1 MGRTAKVISFS
12 ASPEFA
18 SELER
23 LASAQDRTR
32 SELIREAVRHYR
44 DSVGSAG
51 WARETAGVYAPASP
65 GALPGLARVLASR
78 TEIRGV
84 CERQR
89 VHRLWLFG
97 SAVRD
102 DFEPGRSDFDFQ
114 VEFNMGVD
122 RGPWL
127 AEIFDLKRAL
137 ERVLGGEVD
146 VGESGAVRNPLV
158 ASAIEEE
165 RVLIHESA

>member
-18 SELER
+18 AELER
-23 LASAQDRTR
+23 LASTQDRTR

-44 DSVGSAG
+44 DSLGSSSV
-51 WARETAGVYAPASP
+51 AREVAGVYATASP
-65 GALPGLARVLASR
+65 GALPGMARVLSKR
-78 TEIRGV
+78 EEIRGI
-84 CERQR
+84 CERYDVR
-89 VHRLWLFG
+89 RLWLFG

-102 DFEPGRSDFDFQ
+102 DFVPGRSDFDFQ
-114 VEFNMGVD
+114 VEFREGVD

-127 AEIFDLKRAL
+127 AEIFELKVAL

-146 VGESGAVRNPLV
+146 VSECGAVRNLLV
-158 ASAIEEE
+158 ANAIEEE
-165 RVLIHESA
+165 RVLIHESC